1 MIRLLCAPLS
11 GFYSSRFDYRWL
23 LLTISHVNCH
33 KKSDISK
40 KITIHTTKM
49 TNSTGHCSKRASR
62 FFFRIESF
70 TSWERDLWNLAK
82 SGKTR
87 NEIPWKRFW
96 CCLYRLPLW
105 SGDTGAWKCS
115 SWQFY
120 IFESRKTEDLGQSKD
135 KRMLLQPKPKET
147 NIIIIN
153 NNMMIQ
159 HVIEPGGEEVEEDK
173 LLDIF
178 QAWWVSSEPWAQSAN
193 LFDFPGEQRKWNS
206 YPILSTL
213 YWILMHGK
221 CQTHPNSSIYSAML
235 LRVTFSFRIST

>member
-1 MIRLLCAPLS
+1 MTALDNITCQLS
-11 GFYSSRFDYRWL
+11 QEKWHFQEDHNSHNKDDKFHRSLQQKGVQVLFQDRVLYILKERSLKSKKWQNKKWNTLKTILMLFVSIATVKWWYRCL
-23 LLTISHVNCH
+23 EVFLLTMLHFWE
-33 KKSDISK
+33 KK
-40 KITIHTTKM
+40 
-49 TNSTGHCSKRASR
+49 
-62 FFFRIESF
+62 
-70 TSWERDLWNLAK
+70 
-82 SGKTR
+82 
-87 NEIPWKRFW
+87 
-96 CCLYRLPLW
+96 
-105 SGDTGAWKCS
+105 
-115 SWQFY
+115 
-120 IFESRKTEDLGQSKD
+120 KTEDLGQSKD
-135 KRMLLQPKPKET
+135 KRMPLQPKPKET

-159 HVIEPGGEEVEEDK
+159 HVIEPGGEEVEENK

-206 YPILSTL
+206 NPILSTL